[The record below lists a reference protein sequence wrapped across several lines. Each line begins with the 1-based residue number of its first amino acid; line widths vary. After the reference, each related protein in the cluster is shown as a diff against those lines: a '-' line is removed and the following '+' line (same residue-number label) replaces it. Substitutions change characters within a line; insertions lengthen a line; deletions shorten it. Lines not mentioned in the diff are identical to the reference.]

1 MSEPH
6 EQDLVALGHAV
17 RLLREQR
24 RMSPKELAEAAG
36 VERLRIST
44 LEAGKLDPTY
54 ELLIALA
61 EGLGVELSALLIRA
75 EKR

>member
-1 MSEPH
+1 MSKLH
-6 EQDLVALGHAV
+6 EQDLVALGQAV
-17 RLLREQR
+17 GRLREQR
-24 RMSPKELAEAAG
+24 GMSTNELADATG
-36 VERLRIST
+36 IERLRIST

-61 EGLGVELSALLIRA
+61 EGLGVQPSALVIRA

>member
-1 MSEPH
+1 MSKLH
-6 EQDLVALGHAV
+6 ERDLVLLGQAV
-17 RLLREQR
+17 SRLREQR
-24 RMSPKELAEAAG
+24 GMSTNELADATG
-36 VERLRIST
+36 IERLRISI

-61 EGLGVELSALLIRA
+61 EGRGVQPSALVIRA